1 MGVVI
6 LGAGPAGLAAA
17 YSLAKRGEKPIVLE
31 RSRTVGGMCRT
42 IKYKGYLFDIGGHRF
57 FTKFDEVQDL
67 WEEILGDEFLLRPR
81 LSRIFYNGNF
91 FDYPLKATNALR
103 NLGAAESVRCMMS
116 YGRARFRKRGDE
128 STFEEWVSNR
138 FGNRLFDIFFRSYT
152 EKVWGIPTSEIGADW
167 AAQRIKNMEL
177 STAVLDAIRRPI
189 DRVVGGKTNVT
200 SLIEEFHY
208 PKTGP
213 GLMYDTMAERIIE
226 LGGEIR
232 FEHTVTGLVHDGK
245 NVSAVQVECDGN
257 AMELEAEHVLSSIPL
272 TVLVRGMSPPPS
284 VIDATEKL
292 RYRNLLTVNL
302 IANTPTL
309 FPDNWIYVHEP
320 SVQLGRIQN
329 YKNWSPHMV
338 PDPATT
344 SLGLEYFCS
353 DHERLWQMSDEE
365 LIALG
370 KRELAMVNLHAPII
384 DGCVVRV
391 PKAYPVYNRGYE
403 THLNTIKSFVDGFAN
418 LAPMGRYG
426 MFKYN
431 NSDHSI
437 LTALL
442 SVENILG
449 ASHDVWAVNT
459 ETEYHEVRGNKP
471 Q

>member
-17 YSLAKRGEKPIVLE
+17 FALAKQGQKPIVLE
-31 RSRTVGGMCRT
+31 RSHAVGGMCKT
-42 IKYKGYLFDIGGHRF
+42 IEHNGYLFDIGGHRF
-57 FTKFDEVQDL
+57 FTKFDEVQEL
-67 WEEILGDEFLLRPR
+67 WEEILGDQLLLRPR
-81 LSRIFYNGNF
+81 LSRIFYNGKF

-103 NLGAAESVRCMMS
+103 NLGLVESTRCMAS
-116 YGRARFRKRGDE
+116 YARARLRGRGQED
-128 STFEEWVSNR
+128 SFEEWVSNR

-152 EKVWGIPTSEIGADW
+152 EKVWGIPTHEIGAEW

-177 STAVLDAIRRPI
+177 STAVIDALRRPLE
-189 DRVVGGKTNVT
+189 RVLGSRTDVA

-208 PKTGP
+208 PRTGP
-213 GLMYDTMAERIIE
+213 GLMYETMAQKLVE

-232 FEHTVTGLVHDGK
+232 FGHTVVGLVHDGSQ
-245 NVSAVQVECDGN
+245 VSAVRVESNGETHE
-257 AMELEAEHVLSSIPL
+257 MPAEHVLSSIPL
-272 TVLVRGMSPPPS
+272 TLLVRGMEPPAK
-284 VIDATEKL
+284 VLEATQQL

-302 IANTPTL
+302 IADAPDL
-309 FPDNWIYVHEP
+309 FPDNWIYVHDP
-320 SVQLGRIQN
+320 KIQLGRIQN

-338 PDPATT
+338 PDSSKT

-353 DHERLWQMSDEE
+353 DDEPLWTMSDEE
-365 LIALG
+365 LLALG
-370 KRELAMVNLHAPII
+370 QREMNSIELLKGAPII

-391 PKAYPVYNRGYE
+391 PKAYPVYKRGYE
-403 THLNTIKSFVDGFAN
+403 AHLNVIKDYIDGFSN

-449 ASHDVWAVNT
+449 AKHNVWAVNT
-459 ETEYHEVRGNKP
+459 ETEYHEVRG
-471 Q
+471 

>member
-1 MGVVI
+1 MDVVI

-17 YSLAKRGEKPIVLE
+17 FALAKQGHKPIVLE
-31 RSRTVGGMCRT
+31 RSDVVGGMCKT
-42 IKYKGYLFDIGGHRF
+42 IEHNGYLFDIGGHRF
-57 FTKFDEVQDL
+57 FTKFDEVQAL
-67 WEEILGDEFLLRPR
+67 WEEILGDELLLRPR
-81 LSRIFYNGNF
+81 LSRIFYNGKF

-103 NLGAAESVRCMMS
+103 NLGLIESSRCMAS
-116 YGRARFRKRGDE
+116 YARARLRNRGGED
-128 STFEEWVSNR
+128 SFEEWVSNR

-152 EKVWGIPTSEIGADW
+152 EKVWGIPTDEIGAEW

-177 STAVLDAIRRPI
+177 STAVIDALRRPF
-189 DRVVGGKTNVT
+189 DKVFGGQTNVA

-208 PKTGP
+208 PRTGP
-213 GLMYDTMAERIIE
+213 GLMYETMATKIAE
-226 LGGEIR
+226 LGGDIR
-232 FEHTVTGLVHDGK
+232 FGHSVVGLIHDGERIAK
-245 NVSAVQVECDGN
+245 VRYEADGETH
-257 AMELEAEHVLSSIPL
+257 ELAADHVLSSIPL
-272 TVLVRGMSPPPS
+272 TLLVRGMDPPPA
-284 VIDATEKL
+284 VLAATEQL

-302 IANTPTL
+302 IADAPSL

-320 SVQLGRIQN
+320 RVQLGRIQN

-338 PDPATT
+338 PDSNKT

-353 DHERLWQMSDEE
+353 DDEPLWNMSDEE
-365 LIALG
+365 LLALG
-370 KRELAMVNLHAPII
+370 QREVESIELLQGAPII

-403 THLNTIKSFVDGFAN
+403 AHLRTIQEYVDGFSN

-449 ASHDVWAVNT
+449 AQHNVWMVNT
-459 ETEYHEVRGNKP
+459 ETEYHEIRG
-471 Q
+471 

>member
-1 MGVVI
+1 MGVII

-17 YSLAKRGEKPIVLE
+17 FALAKQGQKPIVLE
-31 RSRTVGGMCRT
+31 RSHAVGGMCRT
-42 IKYKGYLFDIGGHRF
+42 IEHNGYLFDIGGHRF

-67 WEEILGDEFLLRPR
+67 WEEILGDQLLLRPR
-81 LSRIFYNGNF
+81 LSRIFYNGKF
-91 FDYPLKATNALR
+91 FDYPLKATNALK
-103 NLGAAESVRCMMS
+103 NLGLIESTRCMAS
-116 YGRARFRKRGDE
+116 YARARLRGRGEED
-128 STFEEWVSNR
+128 SFEEWVSNR

-152 EKVWGIPTSEIGADW
+152 EKVWGIPTDEIGAEW

-177 STAVLDAIRRPI
+177 STAVLDALRRPL
-189 DRVVGGKTNVT
+189 DRFIGSRSDVT

-208 PKTGP
+208 PRTGP
-213 GLMYDTMAERIIE
+213 GLMYDTMAKKLIE

-232 FEHTVTGLVHDGK
+232 FGHTVTGLIHDGK
-245 NVSAVQVECDGN
+245 TVSGVKVECDGETHEM
-257 AMELEAEHVLSSIPL
+257 AADHVLSSIPL
-272 TVLVRGMSPPPS
+272 TLLVRGMSPPEK
-284 VIDATEKL
+284 VQQATEQL

-302 IANTPTL
+302 IADAPNL

-320 SVQLGRIQN
+320 KIQLGRIQN

-338 PDPATT
+338 PDASKT

-353 DHERLWQMSDEE
+353 DDEPLWSMSDEE
-365 LIALG
+365 LLALG
-370 KRELAMVNLHAPII
+370 RREMESIKLLNGAPII

-403 THLNTIKSFVDGFAN
+403 AHLDVIKEYLSGFSN

-442 SVENILG
+442 SVENITG
-449 ASHDVWAVNT
+449 ARHNVWAVNT
-459 ETEYHEVRGNKP
+459 ETEYHEVRG
-471 Q
+471 